1 MSKSDARILISS
13 HSPTVTTGYGRVV
26 RRLTHAFRSAG
37 RDVAAAGFGYN
48 GEPHELPYPVFKL
61 DSYDSPERLSVAVHE
76 FSPDI
81 LLTLSD
87 PWTFKYVP
95 QMAQRKSFKWI
106 AYFPL
111 DGRPFPADWKPWL
124 ENVDVPVVLSKFT
137 QDCVA
142 EATGRTPV
150 LIYHGVDTQSFRPM
164 DRGQAKELAH
174 VSGHFVVGC
183 VARNQQR
190 KNLPALVKAFAQ
202 FAADKPDAVLYL
214 HTQVRGHWDLYE
226 LVKRFG
232 VEDKTRVTE
241 GLGTDRGVPDA
252 LLATVYNAMDV
263 FVLPTM
269 GEGFGLPLV
278 ESQACGTPALATD
291 YSACP
296 ELLADPIQRLRV
308 KETLIMGHNFEQAVV
323 DTGDIVEK
331 IEYFYRNPVELREL
345 GERCH
350 RFAKQFDWSIPCR
363 QFVDLIAS
371 LDAPAQPIE
380 TLVKSS

>member
-1 MSKSDARILISS
+1 VQCILFAG

-26 RRLTHAFRSAG
+26 RRLAHAFRGAG
-37 RDVAAAGFGYN
+37 HEVAAAGFGYN

-76 FSPDI
+76 FSPDV

-95 QMAQRKSFKWI
+95 QMAQRRSFKWI

-111 DGRPFPADWKPWL
+111 DGRPFPEDWKAWL
-124 ENVDVPVVLSKFT
+124 ADVDVPVVLSKFT
-137 QDCVA
+137 QECVA

-150 LIYHGVDTQSFRPM
+150 LIYHGVDTHSFKPM
-164 DRGQAKELAH
+164 DRQHAKELAH
-174 VSGHFVVGC
+174 VAGHFVVGC

-190 KNLPALVKAFAQ
+190 KNLPALVKAFAK
-202 FAADKPDAVLYL
+202 FAADKPDAILYL

-241 GLGTDRGVPDA
+241 GLGTDRGVPDT

-296 ELLADPIQRLRV
+296 ELLADPIQRLKV
-308 KETLIMGHNFEQAVV
+308 KDTLIMGHNFEQAVV
-323 DTGDIVEK
+323 DTDDIVEK
-331 IEYFYRNPVELREL
+331 IEHFYRNPLELRERARWHQL
-345 GERCH
+345 AQGFEW
-350 RFAKQFDWSIPCR
+350 AEACR
-363 QFVDLIAS
+363 PFVELLES
-371 LDAPAQPIE
+371 
-380 TLVKSS
+380 VKGDGGSDKCTKAICC

>member
-111 DGRPFPADWKPWL
+111 DGQPFPADWKPWL

-214 HTQVRGHWDLYE
+214 HTQVRGHWDLRAGQAVRRGRQDARDRRPGHRPRRAGCAIGHRLQRDGRVRAADDGGGVWIAARGE
-226 LVKRFG
+226 PGVRDAGFG
-232 VEDKTRVTE
+232 D
-241 GLGTDRGVPDA
+241 GLFR
-252 LLATVYNAMDV
+252 
-263 FVLPTM
+263 LPGAACGSDPAAE
-269 GEGFGLPLV
+269 GEGDADHG
-278 ESQACGTPALATD
+278 SQ
-291 YSACP
+291 
-296 ELLADPIQRLRV
+296 LRA
-308 KETLIMGHNFEQAVV
+308 G
-323 DTGDIVEK
+323 GRR
-331 IEYFYRNPVELREL
+331 YRRHRREDRVFL
-345 GERCH
+345 QE
-350 RFAKQFDWSIPCR
+350 PCR
-363 QFVDLIAS
+363 ITGAGGAVPS
-371 LDAPAQPIE
+371 VCK
-380 TLVKSS
+380 TV

>member
-1 MSKSDARILISS
+1 MR
-13 HSPTVTTGYGRVV
+13 
-26 RRLTHAFRSAG
+26 
-37 RDVAAAGFGYN
+37 
-48 GEPHELPYPVFKL
+48 
-61 DSYDSPERLSVAVHE
+61 
-76 FSPDI
+76 
-81 LLTLSD
+81 
-87 PWTFKYVP
+87 
-95 QMAQRKSFKWI
+95 
-106 AYFPL
+106 
-111 DGRPFPADWKPWL
+111 
-124 ENVDVPVVLSKFT
+124 
-137 QDCVA
+137 
-142 EATGRTPV
+142 
-150 LIYHGVDTQSFRPM
+150 
-164 DRGQAKELAH
+164 
-174 VSGHFVVGC
+174 
-183 VARNQQR
+183 
-190 KNLPALVKAFAQ
+190 AFAK

-345 GERCH
+345 GRVAIGLPSGLSG
-350 RFAKQFDWSIPCR
+350 RRLAGRLWSCWSR
-363 QFVDLIAS
+363 
-371 LDAPAQPIE
+371 
-380 TLVKSS
+380 